1 MSKPSNTNDNCSVGF
16 STPIIIISK
25 QRYYVL
31 NHTTMIT
38 LKSHLYLFAYVYN
51 IEFYK
56 LHISMLYENESER
69 ENDSERTIGGHKK
82 MEITRE

>member
-1 MSKPSNTNDNCSVGF
+1 MSQASNTNVNCSVGF
-16 STPIIIISK
+16 SAPIIIISE

-38 LKSHLYLFAYVYN
+38 LKSHLYLFAYLYN
-51 IEFYK
+51 TEFYK
-56 LHISMLYENESER
+56 LHISMLYENVTAR